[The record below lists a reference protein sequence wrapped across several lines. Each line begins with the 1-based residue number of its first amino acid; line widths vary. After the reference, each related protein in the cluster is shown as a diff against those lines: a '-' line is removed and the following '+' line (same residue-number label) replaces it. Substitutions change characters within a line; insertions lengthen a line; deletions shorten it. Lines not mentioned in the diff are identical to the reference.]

1 MRGPA
6 AVRGVV
12 RPQATTGRN
21 TADPHLTRTPLP
33 ATAATHSLSLIS
45 NVYHSSRCRNRN
57 EAKRS
62 FRSGWLLCGGRRIP
76 QFVNIWR
83 IPDAILRWISR
94 MCWPY
99 SLVFHSVIC
108 RSASCTQ
115 AFEKGAGPR
124 YKPATRP
131 GPWHRPLESCRNVVH
146 KQGAWGGKAQGGFS
160 VAKPSQAKAVRTPPP
175 RSRARTSAPT
185 SWAANQRPGRRTH
198 GVLVLE

>member
-62 FRSGWLLCGGRRIP
+62 FRSGGVTLPADGADTSIGGYP
-76 QFVNIWR
+76 
-83 IPDAILRWISR
+83 ILRWISR